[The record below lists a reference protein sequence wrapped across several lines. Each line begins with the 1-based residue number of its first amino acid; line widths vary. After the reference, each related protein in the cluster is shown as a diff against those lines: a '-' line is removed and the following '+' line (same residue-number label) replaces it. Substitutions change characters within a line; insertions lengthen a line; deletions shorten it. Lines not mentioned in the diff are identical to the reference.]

1 MKELKTFRK
10 YLSEDKKDKV
20 DISSL
25 SIGNIYKD
33 SKGYLVK
40 VMDIAGT
47 GDTYIITLKD
57 QFGKEKILKGS
68 LDKGVN
74 LYK

>member
-1 MKELKTFRK
+1 MKELEKFRK
-10 YLSEDKKDKV
+10 YLSEDKKGKV

-57 QFGKEKILKGS
+57 QFGKEKVLKGS